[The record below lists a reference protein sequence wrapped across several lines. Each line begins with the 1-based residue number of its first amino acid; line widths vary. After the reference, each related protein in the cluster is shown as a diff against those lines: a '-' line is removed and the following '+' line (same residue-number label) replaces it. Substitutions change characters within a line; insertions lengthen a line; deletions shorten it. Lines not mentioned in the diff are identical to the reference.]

1 MLLTSRERRFCQ
13 VLKDLPEKFGYRYTS
28 DASRDLQQA
37 LFRSLVAHNDIYL
50 QKLFNGHVPRTHE
63 DWNLRRAQGMVEGAE
78 YTEAARGKRCGH
90 IFKSGEATYRC
101 KTCTLD
107 DTCVLCSKCFE
118 ASDHAGHMVYV
129 NISPGNSGCC
139 DCGDAEAWKIPVKC
153 AIHTAEASTSAGKR
167 RQFSTLPDDLVESIK
182 MTVGRA
188 FDYMCDVISCSP
200 EQLRLLKTEDTI
212 RQDEQLSHLAS
223 KWYEEMEDS
232 DPEFALVL
240 WNDEKHTVDEV
251 QNQVARACKM
261 KLEFGLAKANETN
274 DVGRSVVEYS
284 RDVRHL
290 LKIAKT
296 IEAIKIT
303 VTIRSSRDT
312 FREQMCGTIIEWL
325 VDVSGCSVGEEHD
338 ILRQTM
344 CQEMLKVWRT
354 GSGAANSS
362 VGRTGLD
369 DHEIDESAELS
380 DLVSARRAN
389 REHRAGRRREI
400 EIGSDSDDDTNDND
414 NDNDDG
420 DDEADS
426 QTNDDEME
434 LDLEVEPDRDL
445 EMRTPGDP
453 EDETEVSEATYAG
466 YPPPPPPPPAPPQRN
481 RARDPVRTFSD
492 SDSGEPHIDS
502 SIVSKTNIEVPRT
515 PWQPRRKVAA
525 RPPGYWLEQ
534 PEGYASRDPVPL
546 HEDLR
551 QRVRLDWM
559 ILFDLRLWKKARI
572 DLRDLY
578 IGTVVTVPQ
587 FKRILGLR
595 FAGLY
600 TVLAQLYLIADREP
614 DHSIIN
620 LSLQMLT
627 TPSITEEIV
636 ERGNFLTNLMAILYT
651 FLTSRQVGHPW
662 EMQINATLAFDAGSV
677 TNRRLY
683 HFFLDLK
690 YLFGSGYIQQKLRT
704 EERYVLQFLDLIRL
718 PQGICPNVRAVG
730 DHVEYETDAWIGASL
745 LTREIN
751 KLCRQFAESFKWQ
764 KGVEQSNLSRV
775 IRTVAKAAVVNAIG
789 AERVRFDQAEI
800 KTETRFKKLQPFEFD
815 ASEHRYIQQYSVV
828 DFVVEKEPISFHHAL
843 HYTLSWLIDCGK
855 SMSCSEL
862 RDLLRFNVKEL
873 KEPPPYRALVPDND
887 AESYLMALFDSPLR
901 VCAWLAQMK
910 AGMWVRN
917 GLSLRHQMGTY
928 RGVSHRDLAHHR
940 DIFLLQTALVIC
952 NPSRVLASMIE
963 RFGMDDWMRGNY
975 VVRAGYEPGQLL
987 DVAEDFIHLMIVL
1000 LCDRTSLHPLEEEAS
1015 PQSLA
1020 IRRDIAHILCFKPLS
1035 YSDLSSRLADK
1046 FLDLEEFQQI
1056 LEEMTNF
1063 RAPEGL
1069 SDSGT
1074 FELKQEYLS
1083 GVDPYIAHYSKNQ
1096 RDEAENAY
1104 RTWTAK
1110 RTGKPLVEVVL
1121 EPKLRKIETG
1131 VFKNLSSF
1139 TRTPLFAQIMYY
1151 SLMQPLQTHMTM
1163 EIPNT
1168 RVEAFL
1174 QVVLHLMLTAVLE
1187 DDSDEDDD
1195 ATEHIQ
1201 SFVHY
1206 SLCKNAQGGS
1216 SLPSIFTILIK
1227 MLGLDEI
1234 KGCHPK
1240 IRLIM
1245 HRLRQRRPR
1254 TFTNTITH
1262 FYASHNLSQAI
1273 PLDILGFESPR
1284 TPLVDDQDVKQRQAL
1299 ELQEAKKQQA
1309 LARQAKVMAQ
1319 FQQQQQNFLD
1329 NQDSIDWGED
1339 DFDDLDSVA
1348 TGATEEH
1355 KKMWKYPTGNCILC
1369 QEETNDTR
1377 LYGTF
1382 AHVMNSNILRQTDL
1396 HDPDLIREL
1405 LSTPTSLDRSAE
1417 SMRPFGLARQNR
1429 RNIRRLASDGQEI
1442 ISEHQGL
1449 GRGFP
1454 PQHCLRGPVSSG
1466 CGHIMHYT
1474 CFELYCS
1481 ATQRRQ
1487 HNQIARNHPE
1497 RIEQK
1502 EFVCP
1507 LCKALGNT
1515 FLPIIWR
1522 GKEELYPGALQTEL
1536 SFKEWLDSSVGLAAS
1551 RFHKRPSEEAKSSG
1565 NRYQELFVDYMS
1577 RTVIPPLASR
1587 LPQLV
1592 QSQLSSPTS
1601 PLQSSKNSMPG
1612 LFASDEGYSLASP
1625 SHPPAPESLLMD
1637 ELVSIYDRLRDSIK
1651 SNGLPSRFSYPAK
1664 PPGAAEDLTH
1674 TDTLARTLGFS
1685 IAATE
1690 IAQRGVQS
1698 EPGSIVLDKIPTLAL
1713 VHLRM
1718 LSETASSYIAI
1729 GGMRNWGSNSSAKE
1743 FSDTNTYQLFQLFA
1757 GHPKISGPESEVWSK
1772 NRLPSA
1778 LMQDAFIFL
1787 AECSVCLVPAFNLD
1801 ILHVVHL
1808 CYLLELVR
1816 VVLNLITM
1824 DIATWPNWTV
1834 EDNEPDISSD
1844 HLQAF
1849 YGFIGRIR
1857 SFLNGGS
1864 PIAPLNLPLALSRSF
1879 YRAVSAY
1886 ALPFLRKTAILLHVR
1901 YGIDF
1906 PDTGFTDIDEPEL
1919 DRLSKALRLPSLPSM
1934 FAMIGDVT
1942 NDDLSIPQMMVA
1954 GWIEQCNDA
1963 SLISLKPSHPG
1974 IFELIGL
1981 PKHYDTL
1988 THETM
1993 KRRCPTTG
2001 KDLVDPSLCLFCG
2014 DIFCSQ
2020 AQCCQ
2025 KEGKGGCNQH
2035 MRKCGIDV
2043 GLFLNIRKCTL
2054 LYLHCRNGSWNNA
2067 PYLDKHGEVDPGL
2080 RRNRQ
2085 LFLHQK
2091 RYDAL
2096 LRNVWLQHGIP
2107 TTISRKLEADINNG
2121 GWETL

>member
-1 MLLTSRERRFCQ
+1 MGASNLLLEKNEGAGNDFKLLTMLLTSRERRLCQ
-13 VLKDLPEKFGYRYTS
+13 VLRDLPDKFNYRYTAA
-28 DASRDLQQA
+28 ASQALQQA
-37 LFRSLVAHNDIYL
+37 LFRSLVADNNGYL
-50 QKLFNGHVPRTHE
+50 QSLFIGQVPRSHE
-63 DWNLRRAQGMVEGAE
+63 NWELRKAQGMVEGAE
-78 YTEAARGKRCGH
+78 YTEAARGKACGH

-107 DTCVLCSKCFE
+107 ETCVLCSRCFE
-118 ASDHAGHMVYV
+118 SSDHAGHMVYV
-129 NISPGNSGCC
+129 SISPGNSGCC
-139 DCGDAEAWKIPVKC
+139 DCGDAEAWKIPVNC
-153 AIHTAEASTSAGKR
+153 AIHTAETSSAAGKK
-167 RQFSTLPDDLVESIK
+167 RQPSSLPEDLIESIK
-182 MTVGRA
+182 MTIGRA
-188 FDYMCDVISCSP
+188 IDYMCDVISCSP
-200 EQLRLLKTEDTI
+200 EQLRLQKSEDTI
-212 RQDEQLSHLAS
+212 IQDEKLSHLAS
-223 KWYEEMEDS
+223 KWYEEIEDA

-240 WNDEKHTVDEV
+240 WNDEKHTVEEV
-251 QNQVARACKM
+251 QDQVARACKRQVA
-261 KLEFGLAKANETN
+261 FGLQKANETN

-284 RDVRHL
+284 KDVRHL
-290 LKIAKT
+290 LRVAKI

-325 VDVSGCSVGEEHD
+325 VDISGCSMGEEHD
-338 ILRQTM
+338 ILRQTI
-344 CQEMLKVWRT
+344 CQEMLKLWRT
-354 GSGAANSS
+354 GSGAANSL
-362 VGRTGLD
+362 VGMSGID

-380 DLVSARRAN
+380 DHVLAQATRRHAL
-389 REHRAGRRREI
+389 AGRLRTTETS
-400 EIGSDSDDDTNDND
+400 SDSDVDAHTQD

-426 QTNDDEME
+426 QTNDEM
-434 LDLEVEPDRDL
+434 DIDVESVEPAPDRDL
-445 EMRTPGDP
+445 DMRTGDL

-466 YPPPPPPPPAPPQRN
+466 YPPPPPPPPPPPQN
-481 RARDPVRTFSD
+481 VRYLNFMQTSIQASTD
-492 SDSGEPHIDS
+492 SENGEPHVNS
-502 SIVSKTNIEVPRT
+502 SNVSKTDNEIPNT
-515 PWQPRRKVAA
+515 PWQPRKKGLI
-525 RPPGYWLEQ
+525 PPPSYWLEQ

-578 IGTVVTVPQ
+578 ISTVVTVPQ

-662 EMQINATLAFDAGSV
+662 EMQRDATLAFDAGSV
-677 TNRRLY
+677 TNRRMY

-690 YLFGSGYIQQKLRT
+690 YLFGSEYVQQKLRT

-718 PQGICPNVRAVG
+718 PQGICPNLRAVG

-764 KGVEQSNLSRV
+764 VGEEQQNLARV
-775 IRTVAKAAVVNAIG
+775 IRVVAKAVVVNAIG
-789 AERVRFDQAEI
+789 AERMRFDQAET
-800 KTETRFKKLQPFEFD
+800 KSETRFKKLRPFEFD
-815 ASEHRYIQQYSVV
+815 VSEHGYTPQYSVV

-855 SMSCSEL
+855 SMSYDEL
-862 RDLLRFNVKEL
+862 RALLHFTIKDL
-873 KEPPPYRALVPDND
+873 KEPPPYQAFMSSHDP
-887 AESYLMALFDSPLR
+887 ESYLMALFDSPLR

-940 DIFLLQTALVIC
+940 DIFLLQTALVTC
-952 NPSRVLASMIE
+952 NPSRVLASMID

-975 VVRAGYEPGQLL
+975 TIRAGYELIQLL
-987 DVAEDFIHLMIVL
+987 DVAEDFLHLMIVL
-1000 LCDRTSLHPLEEEAS
+1000 LSDRTSLQPLEEEAS

-1035 YSDLSSRLADK
+1035 FSDLSGRLADK
-1046 FLDLEEFQQI
+1046 FQDLEEFQQI
-1056 LEEMTNF
+1056 LDEMTNF

-1069 SDSGT
+1069 SDTGT
-1074 FELKQEYLS
+1074 FELKPEYLA
-1083 GVDPYIAHYSKNQ
+1083 GIDPYIAHYSKNQ

-1110 RTGKPLVEVVL
+1110 RTGKPIAEVVL
-1121 EPKLRKIETG
+1121 EPKLRKIRSG
-1131 VFKNLSSF
+1131 VFKNLSNF
-1139 TRTPLFAQIMYY
+1139 TKTPLFAQIMYY
-1151 SLMQPLQTHMTM
+1151 SLMYPLQTQATY

-1174 QVVLHLMLTAVLE
+1174 QVALHLMLAAVLE

-1195 ATEHIQ
+1195 AQDQMQ
-1201 SFVHY
+1201 SFIYH
-1206 SLCKNAQGGS
+1206 SLWKNAQGGG

-1227 MLGLDEI
+1227 LLELDEI
-1234 KGCHPK
+1234 KGCHAK

-1245 HRLRQRRPR
+1245 HRLQQRRPH
-1254 TFTNTITH
+1254 TFTSAIAQL
-1262 FYASHNLSQAI
+1262 YASHSVSQAI
-1273 PLDILGFESPR
+1273 SVDILGFESPR
-1284 TPLVDDQDVKQRQAL
+1284 TPLADDQDVKQRQAF

-1309 LARQAKVMAQ
+1309 LARAAKVMAQ
-1319 FQQQQQNFLD
+1319 FQEQQQNFLD

-1339 DFDDLDSVA
+1339 EFDDLDSVA

-1382 AHVMNSNILRQTDL
+1382 ALVINSNIIRQTDL
-1396 HDPDLIREL
+1396 KDPDFIAEV
-1405 LSTPTSLDRSAE
+1405 LSTPSSLDRSAE
-1417 SMRPFGLARQNR
+1417 AIRPFGVARQNR
-1429 RNIRRLASDGQEI
+1429 RYIRKLASDGHEI
-1442 ISEHQGL
+1442 TSEHQGL
-1449 GRGFP
+1449 GKGFP
-1454 PQHCLRGPVSSG
+1454 PQHCLRGPVSTG
-1466 CGHIMHYT
+1466 CGHIMHYA

-1487 HNQIARNHPE
+1487 HSQIARNHPE
-1497 RIEQK
+1497 RIDQK

-1522 GKEELYPGALQTEL
+1522 GKEELYPGALQTEIP
-1536 SFKEWLDSSVGLAAS
+1536 FKDWLESSLGLTVS
-1551 RFHKRPSEEAKSSG
+1551 RIHKRAIIEDAKSSA
-1565 NRYQELFVDYMS
+1565 NRFQELFVNYTS
-1577 RTVIPPLASR
+1577 RAVISPLAGR
-1587 LPQLV
+1587 LTQLI
-1592 QSQLSSPTS
+1592 QSQLTS
-1601 PLQSSKNSMPG
+1601 PISPSQSSRSSMPG
-1612 LFASDEGYSLASP
+1612 FFPPDDTYNSIASP
-1625 SHPPAPESLLMD
+1625 SHGATPESFLME
-1637 ELVSIYDRLRDSIK
+1637 ELVSIYDRWRQTSK
-1651 SNGLPSRFSYPAK
+1651 ANGLPSEFSYAAK
-1664 PPGAAEDLTH
+1664 PPGIAEELVH

-1698 EPGSIVLDKIPTLAL
+1698 EPGLNLLDKIPALAL

-1729 GGMRNWGSNSSAKE
+1729 GGMRNLGLNTSAKE
-1743 FSDTNTYQLFQLFA
+1743 FTDTSSRQILQLFA
-1757 GHPKISGPESEVWSK
+1757 GHPQISGNDSERGSK
-1772 NRLPSA
+1772 NRPSSA
-1778 LMQDAFIFL
+1778 LRQDSFVFL
-1787 AECSVCLVPAFNLD
+1787 AECSICLVPAFNLD
-1801 ILHVVHL
+1801 IHHIVHL
-1808 CYLLELVR
+1808 CYILELVR
-1816 VVLNLITM
+1816 VVSKMITM
-1824 DIATWPNWTV
+1824 DFSVWQVPGV
-1834 EDNEPDISSD
+1834 DDDDSEISPENL
-1844 HLQAF
+1844 HAF
-1849 YGFIGRIR
+1849 NKFMYFIR
-1857 SFLNGGS
+1857 SFLVRKHPGS
-1864 PIAPLNLPLALSRSF
+1864 LEDFPPAFSRSC
-1879 YRAVSAY
+1879 YRAISAY
-1886 ALPFLRKTAILLHVR
+1886 ALPFLRKSTILLHVR
-1901 YGIDF
+1901 NGVDF
-1906 PDTGFTDIDEPEL
+1906 PDTGFADIDESEL
-1919 DRLSKALRLPSLPSM
+1919 DRLSKALRLPSLPSI
-1934 FAMIGDVT
+1934 FAMIGDKT
-1942 NDDLSIPQMMVA
+1942 NDRLSVPQLMVV
-1954 GWIEQCNDA
+1954 GWIKPSSDG
-1963 SLISLKPSHPG
+1963 SLTDFHLSHPG

-1981 PKHYDTL
+1981 PKYYDTL
-1988 THETM
+1988 TYETM

-2001 KDLVDPSLCLFCG
+2001 KDLIDPTLCLFCG

-2020 AQCCQ
+2020 ATCCH
-2025 KEGKGGCNQH
+2025 KDGKGGCNQH
-2035 MRKCGIDV
+2035 MGK
-2043 GLFLNIRKCTL
+2043 
-2054 LYLHCRNGSWNNA
+2054 
-2067 PYLDKHGEVDPGL
+2067 
-2080 RRNRQ
+2080 
-2085 LFLHQK
+2085 
-2091 RYDAL
+2091 
-2096 LRNVWLQHGIP
+2096 
-2107 TTISRKLEADINNG
+2107 
-2121 GWETL
+2121 